1 MGFQFELQEAL
12 DLPDN
17 TVCYIDDISIPHSWY
32 TIEDFNN
39 KLYIQR
45 TYGGMR
51 TAGTVITIP
60 IGNYNASRLAS
71 TIQDLVQ
78 QRYTDT
84 NYPDD
89 EMTCTYDNAR
99 GTIRITAT
107 FEFQILSDFRTMALT
122 LGYGNFIVWVD
133 SNDNET
139 TIDVNDLCSKN
150 EPLRNYEHDPNLG
163 TTYESGFIDLLNVQS
178 VYIHCPNL
186 GHYNTVGVR
195 GESYII
201 K

>member
-1 MGFQFELQEAL
+1 MILKFVLQEAL

-32 TIEDFNN
+32 TIEDFHNT
-39 KLYIQR
+39 LYIQR

-51 TAGTVITIP
+51 IDGTVISIP

-71 TIQDLVQ
+71 TINDLVQ

-89 EMTCTYDNAR
+89 EMSCTYDSAR
-99 GTIRITAT
+99 GTIKITAT

-122 LGYGNFIVWVD
+122 LEHGNSFCMGW
-133 SNDNET
+133 
-139 TIDVNDLCSKN
+139 
-150 EPLRNYEHDPNLG
+150 
-163 TTYESGFIDLLNVQS
+163 
-178 VYIHCPNL
+178 
-186 GHYNTVGVR
+186 
-195 GESYII
+195 
-201 K
+201 